1 MRTASFVVLLLLG
14 AISST
19 EGIKIG
25 IKEGDEGTD
34 QLIALGNKLGLEVTA
49 DMFVGQSSE
58 DVSSAIIG
66 AALESGKTQEQIEAA
81 MSGDASAAATTTQ
94 STAQVEATT
103 ETVAA
108 PSTAS
113 AGSGEKL
120 TAVKVDITKAGT
132 GKACKDG
139 DIATMNYTGKL
150 YNDQSVVFD
159 SSIPRGEAFDF
170 TVGGYTVIKCWQT
183 AVMQMR
189 SGDQG
194 TILCPAKTAYGKA
207 ASGKI
212 PANSDLLFEVTVEKC
227 VDMFAK

>member
-1 MRTASFVVLLLLG
+1 
-14 AISST
+14 
-19 EGIKIG
+19 
-25 IKEGDEGTD
+25 
-34 QLIALGNKLGLEVTA
+34 
-49 DMFVGQSSE
+49 MFVGQSSE

-66 AALESGKTQEQIEAA
+66 AALESGKTQDQIEAA
-81 MSGDASAAATTTQ
+81 MSGDASAAASPAATTTQ
-94 STAQVEATT
+94 STAQVETTT
-103 ETVAA
+103 ETTATTASTAA
-108 PSTAS
+108 PADSSAS
-113 AGSGEKL
+113 L

-150 YNDQSVVFD
+150 YKDQSVVFD
-159 SSIPRGEAFDF
+159 SSIPRGEAFEF
-170 TVGGYTVIKCWQT
+170 SVGGYTVIKCWQT

-189 SGDQG
+189 TGDQG
-194 TILCPAKTAYGKA
+194 TILCPAKTAYGKS